1 MNSKHFD
8 AFLSPINVIAI
19 YEYIIFTQRSS
30 RFSFFFFKHGKT
42 PYVVRRKLIVQ
53 KNFIFMTML
62 SMLA

>member
-30 RFSFFFFKHGKT
+30 RFFFSKHGKT
-42 PYVVRRKLIVQ
+42 AHVVRRKLIFQ